1 MTIRVFLL
9 DDHALVR
16 TGMRM
21 MLSAETDIEVV
32 GEADAGETALPMI
45 RKLKP
50 DVVLCDL
57 HLPGISGL
65 EVTER
70 IVKGDYGS
78 KVVVVSVLEDG
89 PIPKRLIEV
98 GASGYVGK
106 GGDAA
111 ELLRAV
117 RDVARGKRYLAN
129 GIAQH
134 LALAGIGGGASPFD
148 ALSPRELEV
157 AMLLVQG
164 MRQEDIAK
172 RLNLSAK
179 TVNTHKARLFEK
191 LQIQD
196 TIALAFSIRLER
208 PRARRVTHAGPGS
221 GLAVVLSIVVVVG
234 GGNRS
239 GVVRLRVEQL
249 QTDAVLRRGDV
260 VDEFCSDF
268 RGGHDDGW
276 LRNHSGFV
284 SDRFQRLDF
293 GDRYDHRLGSE
304 DCDGFRR
311 LDDRRNLDSGDFG
324 WRRCIDRTCGFGHH
338 RGFGHRCREHRRF
351 GLGFAHERDRG
362 CDRIDCD
369 CIRANWVRRGRA

>member
-21 MLSAETDIEVV
+21 MLSAETDIEVI
-32 GEADAGETALPMI
+32 GEADNGETALPMI
-45 RKLKP
+45 RRLKP

-70 IVKGDYGS
+70 LVQGDYG
-78 KVVVVSVLEDG
+78 VRVIVVSVLEDG
-89 PIPKRLIEV
+89 PMPKRLIDA

-106 GGDAA
+106 GGDAT

-134 LALAGIGGGASPFD
+134 LALSAIGGDSTPFD

-164 MRQEDIAK
+164 LRQEDIAR
-172 RLNLSAK
+172 RLSLSSK

-191 LQIQD
+191 LGIQD
-196 TIALAFSIRLER
+196 NVALARMSSQYGLSD
-208 PRARRVTHAGPGS
+208 PARAM
-221 GLAVVLSIVVVVG
+221 
-234 GGNRS
+234 
-239 GVVRLRVEQL
+239 
-249 QTDAVLRRGDV
+249 
-260 VDEFCSDF
+260 
-268 RGGHDDGW
+268 
-276 LRNHSGFV
+276 
-284 SDRFQRLDF
+284 
-293 GDRYDHRLGSE
+293 
-304 DCDGFRR
+304 
-311 LDDRRNLDSGDFG
+311 
-324 WRRCIDRTCGFGHH
+324 
-338 RGFGHRCREHRRF
+338 
-351 GLGFAHERDRG
+351 
-362 CDRIDCD
+362 
-369 CIRANWVRRGRA
+369 

>member
-16 TGMRM
+16 SGLRL

-32 GEADAGETALPMI
+32 GEADSGETALPMI

-89 PIPKRLIEV
+89 PIPKRLIEA

-106 GGDAA
+106 GGDAI

-117 RDVARGKRYLAN
+117 REVTRGKRYLAN

-134 LALAGIGGGASPFD
+134 LALAGMGGDATPFD
-148 ALSPRELEV
+148 LLSPRELEV

-164 MRQEDIAK
+164 FRQEDIAK

-191 LQIQD
+191 LGIQD
-196 TIALAFSIRLER
+196 TIALARLSSQYGLSD
-208 PRARRVTHAGPGS
+208 PAR
-221 GLAVVLSIVVVVG
+221 VV
-234 GGNRS
+234 
-239 GVVRLRVEQL
+239 
-249 QTDAVLRRGDV
+249 
-260 VDEFCSDF
+260 
-268 RGGHDDGW
+268 
-276 LRNHSGFV
+276 
-284 SDRFQRLDF
+284 
-293 GDRYDHRLGSE
+293 
-304 DCDGFRR
+304 
-311 LDDRRNLDSGDFG
+311 
-324 WRRCIDRTCGFGHH
+324 
-338 RGFGHRCREHRRF
+338 
-351 GLGFAHERDRG
+351 
-362 CDRIDCD
+362 
-369 CIRANWVRRGRA
+369 